1 MACLRKDSQA
11 HAQGVKTVIGSSRRL
26 GHKQM
31 LLQKNGDG
39 RDSESVLG
47 GLLGGRRALGPTL
60 DLKAIL
66 ERLVA

>member
-1 MACLRKDSQA
+1 
-11 HAQGVKTVIGSSRRL
+11 
-26 GHKQM
+26 M